1 MAQGTSPPILTE
13 HADVA
18 PISGREFAGKLV
30 PGAPMAKSASYP
42 MLCYRTDPRT
52 SLMGESYQ
60 RRWHGCLVHGEA
72 WIRGGVAILP
82 SNSDQNRP

>member
-13 HADVA
+13 HGGAA
-18 PISGREFAGKLV
+18 PISCREFAGELV

-42 MLCYRTDPRT
+42 MLRYRTDPRT

-60 RRWHGCLVHGEA
+60 RRWRGCLVHGEA
-72 WIRGGVAILP
+72 RIRGGVAVLT